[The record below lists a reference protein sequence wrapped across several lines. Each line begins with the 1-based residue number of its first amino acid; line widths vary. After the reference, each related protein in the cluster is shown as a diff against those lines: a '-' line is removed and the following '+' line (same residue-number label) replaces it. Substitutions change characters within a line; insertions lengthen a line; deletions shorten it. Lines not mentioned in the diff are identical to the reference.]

1 MFAQV
6 SIHANQ
12 ADSTILV
19 PKEAVI
25 RTGKQDR
32 VVLALGDGQFKSIEV
47 TLGRFDI
54 DSIDISVPYSHLTLR
69 TI

>member
-1 MFAQV
+1 MNSKTRTLRVRLKFDNTDYQLKPNMFAQV

-32 VVLALGDGQFKSIEV
+32 VVLALGDGNLNLLK
-47 TLGRFDI
+47 
-54 DSIDISVPYSHLTLR
+54 
-69 TI
+69 